1 MLEGVG
7 VVRCSRTRG
16 HRDRGQQASKLVI
29 AKVIGV
35 ETLWNGSDD
44 DFGKGGD
51 APVQGG
57 GGLCAG
63 GVAVQQQ
70 DDARGGAE
78 KLLLSVGEMDAE
90 ESNGGN
96 VDLVESHDAPGA
108 LGQDESGGRESRT
121 DTVEVEQELV
131 TREP

>member
-1 MLEGVG
+1 M
-7 VVRCSRTRG
+7 
-16 HRDRGQQASKLVI
+16 
-29 AKVIGV
+29 
-35 ETLWNGSDD
+35 WNGSDD

-96 VDLVESHDAPGA
+96 VDLVESHDAPRA